1 MTSTRPRKRPPGI
14 TQIMPGRQV
23 QPKSIRA
30 CEQLWSR
37 PRDSLAPNLSPYE
50 APSGRSMVK
59 LTSPTSSQM
68 SHGDRMKSKIRGDIL
83 FQPMEW
89 VLAIISVLLLLAAGL
104 VFLPVLW
111 LVASRMRLKPA
122 AMIKLNRTPET
133 RVLETDQFS
142 EPDATIDGANRLI
155 RHRRD
160 GNQSGQSHQRVA

>member
-1 MTSTRPRKRPPGI
+1 
-14 TQIMPGRQV
+14 
-23 QPKSIRA
+23 
-30 CEQLWSR
+30 
-37 PRDSLAPNLSPYE
+37 
-50 APSGRSMVK
+50 MVK

-89 VLAIISVLLLLAAGL
+89 VLAIISVLLLLAAGGLALFGEQAREQASVPTLLLALFIASWSYALGIVGL